1 MKKYFSEK
9 NALTVVVCLF
19 CLIMMFVAFFVKE
32 SLWETI
38 AFALAFSFAVET
50 LCHRVREN
58 QRS

>member
-19 CLIMMFVAFFVKE
+19 CFVMMFIAFFVKQ
-32 SLWETI
+32 SLWEAI

-50 LCHRVREN
+50 LCHRTREN